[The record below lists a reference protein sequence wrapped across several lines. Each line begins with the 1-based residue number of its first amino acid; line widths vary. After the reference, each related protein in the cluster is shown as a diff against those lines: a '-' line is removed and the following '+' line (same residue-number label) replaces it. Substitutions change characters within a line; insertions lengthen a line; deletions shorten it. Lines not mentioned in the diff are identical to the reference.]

1 MYKVHKVRLEPNNKQ
16 ATGLSRAAG
25 VSRFTYNWGLELWG
39 KQYDEFKRGERSTK
53 PNQVSLRRELNDIKR
68 DEFPWMLESTKCAP
82 QEALINLGKAFDR
95 FFKKQG
101 NYPKFKKRGVRDS
114 FKLSA
119 GQFSVTSEGGVYRLR
134 VPRVGMVRMS
144 EAPRFKGKM
153 VSVTVSR
160 TADKWFA
167 SLMFRVDDAVP
178 TSPSSPKAIAGIDLG
193 VSELVVSNGDR
204 FQVPRAYRRAE
215 QNLKRAQQS
224 LSRKKKGSKNRH
236 KAKLK
241 VGRIHYR
248 TACIRANWQH
258 QVTTRLVNDF
268 ATLVIEDL
276 NVAGMKKNRRLAKSV
291 SDVGFGELR
300 RQIEYK
306 AAQSGTEVVVA
317 DRWFPSSKVC
327 SVCGTKTK
335 SLPLHIRE
343 WDCGGCGTH
352 HDRDLNAAVNLRN
365 LAVSSTVSAC
375 GEFLSAVPS
384 QPVVVSQ
391 DASVKQESDDKA
403 ELAALYRF

>member
-25 VSRFTYNWGLELWG
+25 VSRFAYNWGLELWG
-39 KQYDEFKRGERSTK
+39 RQYEEFKRGERDTK
-53 PNQVSLRRELNDIKR
+53 PSQLSIRRELNAIKR
-68 DEFPWMLESTKCAP
+68 EEFPWMLESTKCAP

-101 NYPKFKKRGVRDS
+101 SYPKFKKRGVRDS

-119 GQFSVTSEGGVYRLR
+119 GQFAVTSEGGVPRLR
-134 VPRVGMVRMS
+134 IPRVGMIRLS
-144 EAPRFKGKM
+144 EAPRFDGEL

-167 SLMFRVDDAVP
+167 SLMFRMDDVGA
-178 TSPSSPKAIAGIDLG
+178 TPSESTEVAGIDLG
-193 VSELVVSNGDR
+193 VRELVVSNGDR
-204 FQVPRAYRRAE
+204 FQVPREYRRAE
-215 QNLKRAQQS
+215 RRLKRAQQS
-224 LSRKKKGSKNRH
+224 VSRKEKGSKNH
-236 KAKLK
+236 QKAKAK
-241 VGRIHYR
+241 VARIHYR
-248 TACIRANWQH
+248 TACIRSNWQH
-258 QVTTRLVNDF
+258 QVTTRLVNDY

-276 NVAGMKKNRRLAKSV
+276 NVAGMKKNRSLAKSI

-317 DRWFPSSKVC
+317 DRWFPSSKMC
-327 SVCGTKTK
+327 SVCGTRTK

-343 WDCGGCGTH
+343 WDCAGCGAH
-352 HDRDLNAAVNLRN
+352 HDRDLNAAINLRN

-375 GEFLSAVPS
+375 GEFLSAVPL
-384 QPVVVSQ
+384 QPVVASQ
-391 DASVKQESDDKA
+391 DTSVKQESDN
-403 ELAALYRF
+403 EAA